1 VPLAL
6 QLLCP
11 PRLHLADIEGGACSY
26 GTGSNMAKLST
37 LLYIS
42 IFAFLLA
49 RCSLAEEQAFQKR
62 QDDQTSDD
70 AATTTVSSPGRT
82 STTIVTSTSSRQ
94 TTSRASTSQ
103 PSLTTT
109 RTTTPATTSR
119 QTTQETATGPTAI
132 RSSPSTQG
140 DKPAETT
147 AGSNNDPTSDPES
160 TTPMTT
166 LSPTTRRSVITI
178 FSTITSGTNTGQVS
192 SSVFTSTTVETPI
205 VQASSGGQNQGPNS
219 RSEALKPATR
229 NTIIGAVVGVGGAL
243 LVGGLVIFA
252 WRLKRRRVN
261 PVDEDDLMRR
271 DGSPLAAGRD
281 MRTTSPEESPFKS
294 TLDQYHKP
302 PGTVNA
308 SSNF

>member
-1 VPLAL
+1 
-6 QLLCP
+6 
-11 PRLHLADIEGGACSY
+11 
-26 GTGSNMAKLST
+26 MAKLST

-49 RCSLAEEQAFQKR
+49 RSSLAEEQAFQKR

-70 AATTTVSSPGRT
+70 AAATTVSSPGRT

-109 RTTTPATTSR
+109 RTATPATTSR
-119 QTTQETATGPTAI
+119 QTTQETATGPTAV

-147 AGSNNDPTSDPES
+147 VGSNNDPTSDPES
-160 TTPMTT
+160 MTT

-178 FSTITSGTNTGQVS
+178 FSTVTSGTNTGQVS
-192 SSVFTSTTVETPI
+192 SYEITSTTVETPI

-219 RSEALKPATR
+219 GSESLKPATR

>member
-1 VPLAL
+1 
-6 QLLCP
+6 
-11 PRLHLADIEGGACSY
+11 
-26 GTGSNMAKLST
+26 MAKLST
-37 LLYIS
+37 FLLYLS
-42 IFAFLLA
+42 TFAFLLA
-49 RCSLAEEQAFQKR
+49 DNSLAVEQALQKR
-62 QDDQTSDD
+62 QDGQTSDD

-82 STTIVTSTSSRQ
+82 STLIVTSTSSRQ

-103 PSLTTT
+103 PS
-109 RTTTPATTSR
+109 PATTRAATSATASR
-119 QTTQETATGPTAI
+119 QTSQETVTGPTMT
-132 RSSPSTQG
+132 RSSPSTTLQG

-147 AGSNNDPTSDPES
+147 TGSNNDSTSDSES
-160 TTPMTT
+160 MAPMTT
-166 LSPTTRRSVITI
+166 LSPTTRRQVTTI
-178 FSTITSGTNTGQVS
+178 FSTVTSGTNTGQVS
-192 SSVFTSTTVETPI
+192 TIVSTSTTVETPT
-205 VQASSGGQNQGPNS
+205 VRVSSGGQNQGPNGG
-219 RSEALKPATR
+219 SEGLKPATR

-281 MRTTSPEESPFKS
+281 MRTTSPEESPFKT